1 MKNRLQLNWELPTA
15 KERIE
20 FLSRYMEGLP
30 FEPSPAELETCAAYV
45 LWGFDEDGKNGEQ
58 KGQYDLGRKR
68 KSWTQKE
75 PTSLDEL
82 VSTTG
87 ESEILPKSY
96 VPTKVTREVFSR
108 EKPDETLRPTY
119 SSSSKPSGPKS
130 IFWTSRFV
138 NTSKDL
144 ESEKPH
150 PAQNFWQGLH
160 PPKSKPPTK
169 SPSYSQ
175 ASPT

>member
-108 EKPDETLRPTY
+108 EKTRREAPPDLLVLFEALW
-119 SSSSKPSGPKS
+119 SE
-130 IFWTSRFV
+130 IDIL
-138 NTSKDL
+138 DL
-144 ESEKPH
+144 ALCEYEQRLGKR
-150 PAQNFWQGLH
+150 
-160 PPKSKPPTK
+160 
-169 SPSYSQ
+169 
-175 ASPT
+175 